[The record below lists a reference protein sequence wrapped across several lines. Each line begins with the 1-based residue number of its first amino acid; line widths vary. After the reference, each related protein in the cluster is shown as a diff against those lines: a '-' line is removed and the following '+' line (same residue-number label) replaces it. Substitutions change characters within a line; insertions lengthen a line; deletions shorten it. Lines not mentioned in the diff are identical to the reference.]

1 MQYSIETAAGFAHA
15 SGDRRAAEK
24 RADGLAGTSI
34 EESRTSSTLVNGIP
48 QRMKPIAR
56 AYKDGKGIWQ
66 WAERL
71 PEEDTV
77 PELDK
82 IAGSR

>member
-1 MQYSIETAAGFAHA
+1 
-15 SGDRRAAEK
+15 
-24 RADGLAGTSI
+24 
-34 EESRTSSTLVNGIP
+34 
-48 QRMKPIAR
+48 MKPIAR